1 MDGIADMGGIPEW
14 SPGPPPRADEPVF
27 AESWQGRAFA
37 LALLSSQVYRGN
49 VGAFRHSL
57 ERLDRAAYL
66 DDAYY
71 GRWLKGGEL
80 MLTDSEILAPGAVD
94 ARARNLRGEQVE
106 EPPIPE
112 PAKPDYA
119 PTAEGPL
126 RGPGRRLVHDCRRA
140 GVELTVI
147 GGRLE
152 PSLRG
157 TGHESS
163 WSPDAS
169 HPSHRPSKKR
179 KVACLVS
186 L

>member
-1 MDGIADMGGIPEW
+1 MAGIADMGGIPEW
-14 SPGPPPRADEPVF
+14 GPAHPPRADEPVF

-37 LALLSSQVYRGN
+37 LALLSSQVSGGN
-49 VGAFRHSL
+49 VDAFRHSL

-71 GRWLKGGEL
+71 GRWLNGGEL
-80 MLTDSEILAPGAVD
+80 MLADSEILAPGAVD
-94 ARARNLRGEQVE
+94 ARAHNLRGEHVE
-106 EPPIPE
+106 ESE
-112 PAKPDYA
+112 PARPDYA

-126 RGPGRRLVHDCRRA
+126 RGPGGRLVHDCRRA
-140 GVELTVI
+140 GVEPAVI

-169 HPSHRPSKKR
+169 HSSHRPSKKR
-179 KVACLVS
+179 RVTCLVS

>member
-1 MDGIADMGGIPEW
+1 MDGIAETGGTPEW
-14 SPGPPPRADEPVF
+14 GPVPPPRADEPVF
-27 AESWQGRAFA
+27 AESWQGRAFT
-37 LALLSSQVYRGN
+37 LALLSSQVSGGN
-49 VGAFRHSL
+49 VDAFRHSL

-66 DDAYY
+66 DGGYY
-71 GRWLKGGEL
+71 ARWLNGGEL

-94 ARARNLRGEQVE
+94 ARARNLRGEHVE

-112 PAKPDYA
+112 PAKLDYA

-126 RGPGRRLVHDCRRA
+126 RGPGRHLVHDCRRA
-140 GVELTVI
+140 GVEPAVI
-147 GGRLE
+147 GGHLE

-157 TGHESS
+157 AGHESS

-169 HPSHRPSKKR
+169 HSSHRPSKKR